1 MSISIT
7 WYDDSD
13 RNGVGNMVGGGD
25 RHNAGDGGLGGCEGW
40 GGCEQVKSVYA
51 GLL

>member
-1 MSISIT
+1 MMAAI
-7 WYDDSD
+7 WQWCWKC
-13 RNGVGNMVGGGD
+13 GWGGD